1 MKRPRPFLLLAASA
15 ALIATGAILFSAR
28 RIERRTASTLAPDL
42 AALPHKRVGLVL
54 GCAPLLSS
62 GRPNWYF
69 EKRSEAAAA
78 VFAAGKVEFLL
89 VSGDNHRAGYD
100 EPTAMKDALVKRG
113 VPADRVVLDH
123 AGFSTLDSVV
133 RAEKVFGLSE
143 FCVISQRDH
152 AQRAV
157 YIAQTKGIAAVAYPA
172 KDVSARQGLRT
183 RLRESLARVRT
194 LLDLHVLGRKPR
206 FLGPKIEIGPGART
220 AADTIEPRSTG

>member
-1 MKRPRPFLLLAASA
+1 VKRPRLFLLLAASA
-15 ALIATGAILFSAR
+15 ALVATGAIIFSAR

-62 GRPNWYF
+62 GRSNWYF
-69 EKRSEAAAA
+69 EKRIEAAAA
-78 VFAAGKVEFLL
+78 VFAAGKVDYLL
-89 VSGDNHRAGYD
+89 VSGDNHSVDYD

-113 VPADRVVLDH
+113 VPADRIVLDY

-133 RAEKVFGLSE
+133 RAKKVFGLSE

-157 YIAQTKGIAAVAYPA
+157 YIAQTKGIDAVAYPA
-172 KDVSARQGLRT
+172 KDVSARQGIRT

-194 LLDLHVLGRKPR
+194 LLDLHLLGRKPR
-206 FLGPKIEIGPGART
+206 FLGQKIEIGEAG
-220 AADTIEPRSTG
+220 